1 MHQATRDERETD
13 GLAKGHQQVDVF

>member
-13 GLAKGHQQVDVF
+13 GLAKGHQPVGVF